1 MYYVSENLF
10 YLYVCV
16 NVYIHQFFNLVMR
29 SFLHF
34 VVRES
39 LWVFFTIL
47 WMFWVS
53 NVIPR
58 NEWYILFVYQKQYMF
73 CYDVENVIEVR
84 KSDYENKKWYLTW
97 CVCIYMVTKQVPFL
111 QNVYITGGRVVV
123 SYHISYRQY
132 WNICQILD
140 WILCSL
146 ISWFSNHFD
155 KMIYENICKLV
166 Y

>member
-1 MYYVSENLF
+1 MLLVTNSRIYSINCKNWLCPWELITAFDALGIIYLRGTIYRQTLILFYVRASWFIGPIVYHSKLSPLEQSLTITMYYVSENLF

-58 NEWYILFVYQKQYMF
+58 NEWYLLFVYQKQYMF
-73 CYDVENVIEVR
+73 C
-84 KSDYENKKWYLTW
+84 
-97 CVCIYMVTKQVPFL
+97 
-111 QNVYITGGRVVV
+111 
-123 SYHISYRQY
+123 
-132 WNICQILD
+132 
-140 WILCSL
+140 
-146 ISWFSNHFD
+146 
-155 KMIYENICKLV
+155 
-166 Y
+166 

>member
-1 MYYVSENLF
+1 MLLVTNSRIYSINCKNWLCPWELITAFDALGIIYLRGTIYRQTLILF
-10 YLYVCV
+10 YVRASWFIGPSLPLQVVSPWTEFNNHYVLRVWKFVLSICLCECV
-16 NVYIHQFFNLVMR
+16 YLSIFNLVMR

-73 CYDVENVIEVR
+73 C
-84 KSDYENKKWYLTW
+84 
-97 CVCIYMVTKQVPFL
+97 
-111 QNVYITGGRVVV
+111 
-123 SYHISYRQY
+123 
-132 WNICQILD
+132 
-140 WILCSL
+140 
-146 ISWFSNHFD
+146 
-155 KMIYENICKLV
+155 
-166 Y
+166 

>member
-1 MYYVSENLF
+1 MLLVTNSRIYSINCKNWLCPWELITAFDALGIIYLRGTIYRQTLILFYVRASWFIGPIVYHSKLSPLEQSLTITMYYVSENLF

-73 CYDVENVIEVR
+73 C
-84 KSDYENKKWYLTW
+84 
-97 CVCIYMVTKQVPFL
+97 
-111 QNVYITGGRVVV
+111 
-123 SYHISYRQY
+123 
-132 WNICQILD
+132 
-140 WILCSL
+140 
-146 ISWFSNHFD
+146 
-155 KMIYENICKLV
+155 
-166 Y
+166 

>member
-1 MYYVSENLF
+1 MLLVTNSRIYSINCKNWLCPWELIPAFDALGIIYLRGTIYRQTLILF
-10 YLYVCV
+10 YVRASWFIGPSLPLQVVSPWTEFNNHYVLRVWKFVLSICLCECV
-16 NVYIHQFFNLVMR
+16 YLSIFNLVMR

-73 CYDVENVIEVR
+73 C
-84 KSDYENKKWYLTW
+84 
-97 CVCIYMVTKQVPFL
+97 
-111 QNVYITGGRVVV
+111 
-123 SYHISYRQY
+123 
-132 WNICQILD
+132 
-140 WILCSL
+140 
-146 ISWFSNHFD
+146 
-155 KMIYENICKLV
+155 
-166 Y
+166 

>member
-1 MYYVSENLF
+1 MLLVTNSRIYSINCKNWLCPWELITAFDALGIIYLRGTIYRQTLILF
-10 YLYVCV
+10 YVRASWFIGPSLPLQVVSPWTEFNNHYVLRVWKFVLFICLCECV
-16 NVYIHQFFNLVMR
+16 YSSIFNLVMR

-73 CYDVENVIEVR
+73 C
-84 KSDYENKKWYLTW
+84 
-97 CVCIYMVTKQVPFL
+97 
-111 QNVYITGGRVVV
+111 
-123 SYHISYRQY
+123 
-132 WNICQILD
+132 
-140 WILCSL
+140 
-146 ISWFSNHFD
+146 
-155 KMIYENICKLV
+155 
-166 Y
+166 